1 MTRRLVLATDNPGK
15 LRELAALLGD
25 RWDVLP
31 QGHFGVRSAPETGTT
46 FRANAELKARHAAA
60 ATGLPCIADDSGLE
74 VDALAGAPG
83 VESAN
88 YAGPAASDAANNDRL
103 LAALAGVP
111 QALRTARYRCVL
123 VYVRSA
129 DDPHPLVAEGRWE
142 GSIATA
148 PRGHGGFGYDPL
160 FIDAATGRTGAELG
174 PAAKNAA
181 SHRGQ
186 ALRALRQL
194 LDDTGPGA

>member
-25 RWDVLP
+25 RWEVLP

-74 VDALAGAPG
+74 VDALDGAPG

-88 YAGPAASDAANNDRL
+88 YAGPAASDAANNARL

-111 QALRTARYRCVL
+111 QARRR
-123 VYVRSA
+123 
-129 DDPHPLVAEGRWE
+129 
-142 GSIATA
+142 
-148 PRGHGGFGYDPL
+148 
-160 FIDAATGRTGAELG
+160 
-174 PAAKNAA
+174 
-181 SHRGQ
+181 
-186 ALRALRQL
+186 
-194 LDDTGPGA
+194 

>member
-25 RWDVLP
+25 RWEVLP
-31 QGHFGVRSAPETGTT
+31 QGHFGIRSAPETGTT

-60 ATGLPCIADDSGLE
+60 ATGLPSIADDSGLE

-88 YAGPAASDAANNDRL
+88 YAGPAASDAANNARL

-111 QALRTARYRCVL
+111 KALRTARYRCVL
-123 VYVRSA
+123 VFVRSR
-129 DDPHPLVAEGRWE
+129 DDPDPIVAEGSWE
-142 GSIATA
+142 GSIAEV
-148 PRGHGGFGYDPL
+148 PRGEGGFGYDPL
-160 FIDAATGRTGAELG
+160 FIDARTGLTGAELG
-174 PAAKNAA
+174 AAAKNAV

-186 ALRALRQL
+186 ALRRLRRQL
-194 LDDTGPGA
+194 DAVPPGA